1 MLSRAMGW
9 RLVAAALLVLA
20 LAVPTG
26 PVQANGTPVRIVL
39 SYLPGVS
46 NFGPQNATGVAEL
59 ITSEG
64 EARLQAAGLQ
74 KLPDAEQYVLWISSG
89 GSNERIPLAA
99 VPVSDGGVIKL
110 DLVLRSPIPEKSW
123 DLMVL
128 TVEAK
133 GDLPDTPSER
143 RAIAGRFSMT
153 AGEGPRPGQLP
164 NTGGADTAEIPSAIT
179 ATAPAS
185 GLFGLNG
192 GVGVLLLL
200 LVVGGMGYVVGR
212 AGSRR
217 SA

>member
-89 GSNERIPLAA
+89 GSNERMPLAA

-133 GDLPDTPSER
+133 GDLPDTPSDR

-153 AGEGPRPGQLP
+153 AGEGPRPVQLP
-164 NTGGADTAEIPSAIT
+164 NTGGVDITDLPTAIT
-179 ATAPAS
+179 ASAPAS
-185 GLFGLNG
+185 GLVGLNG
-192 GVGVLLLL
+192 GVAVLLLL
-200 LVVGGMGYVVGR
+200 MAGGIGYVVGR